1 MAFTAYI
8 GLGANLGEPVRTILA
23 AVQALKILPGT
34 TLSGLSRLYR
44 SAPLGPPGQPEYINA
59 AARIET
65 GLTAHALLAALQDI
79 ENRHGRTR
87 SIRWGARTL
96 DLDLL
101 LYGNDEI
108 LTSTLIVP
116 HIELKNRNFVVI
128 PLLDIAPEL
137 RLPDGTPLANLPA
150 AHDRTGLEQI
160 HAGGIPAIDD
170 N

>member
-8 GLGANLGEPVRTILA
+8 GLGANLGEPVCTIMA
-23 AVQALKILPGT
+23 AVQALKTLPGT
-34 TLSGLSRLYR
+34 RLSGLSRLYR

-79 ENRHGRTR
+79 ENQNGRTR

-101 LYGNDEI
+101 LYGNDEV

-128 PLLDIAPEL
+128 PLLDIDPGL
-137 RLPDGTPLANLPA
+137 RLPDGVPLANLPA
-150 AHDRTGLEQI
+150 AHDRTGIEQI
-160 HAGGIPAIDD
+160 DAGDIPAIDD